1 MQPCLSYPQDTPWR
15 ERGNLH
21 AAKSWEL
28 YDLSTDI
35 SEQINLSKKKPK
47 KLEELI
53 KEWETYVL
61 KYDVKLPSERVGYGP
76 DEIYIK

>member
-1 MQPCLSYPQDTPWR
+1 MIYL
-15 ERGNLH
+15 
-21 AAKSWEL
+21 
-28 YDLSTDI
+28 
-35 SEQINLSKKKPK
+35 QILVNKLIYLKKKPK